1 MTALETIAAARES
14 LERSRRKQID
24 LRRNNPKARTIPQEI
39 GDAIR
44 RRLEDLEW
52 EKTLAAQVDERT
64 AKQRAYRA
72 AWKARRN
79 GGAA

>member
-1 MTALETIAAARES
+1 MTALETIAAACDS
-14 LERSRRKQID
+14 IERSRRHQLD
-24 LRRNNPKARTIPQEI
+24 LRRSNPKARTIPQEI

-52 EKTLAAQVDERT
+52 EKTLADQVDERT

-72 AWKARRN
+72 AWKARKK
-79 GGAA
+79 GLA

>member
-1 MTALETIAAARES
+1 MTALETIANAQAEIKRHQAR
-14 LERSRRKQID
+14 QID

-44 RRLEDLEW
+44 KRLEDLEW
-52 EKTLAAQVDERT
+52 EKMLAAQVDKRT

>member
-1 MTALETIAAARES
+1 MSALETIAAARES
-14 LERSRRKQID
+14 IERSRQRQRD

-44 RRLEDLEW
+44 RRLEYIEW

-72 AWKARRN
+72 AWKARKK
-79 GGAA
+79 GLA